1 MVDNLNN
8 DKKLSSLLKCL
19 WFHLNARRKYQFAFL
34 LLLMLFSA
42 LTEVVSMSAVLP
54 FLGVLTA
61 PDKVFEYEVVAEI
74 TQAVGIVT
82 AQDLI
87 LPLTLIFALAAI
99 MAGLTRT
106 LLLWFITRISFAC
119 GADLSYKAYK
129 KTLYQPYEV
138 HVKNNS
144 SEVISGI
151 TIKVNSVVFGVL
163 QQVLTLISS
172 IILLLIISSAL
183 IIIDPVVALIA
194 MFSFG
199 ISYILIS
206 FVTKKKLRYNSKL
219 IAKEQTEIVKALQE
233 GLGGIRDVII
243 DNAQELYCNI
253 YRKSD
258 IKLRKAQGENVFIAQ
273 SPRYLM
279 ETIGMVLIAG
289 LAYILS
295 QKAGGVVSILP
306 VLGALAIG
314 AQRLLPAMQ
323 QSYSAWSSILGNIES
338 LTHTIKM
345 LEQSIDQNNCKKNVP
360 KIIFKKTIDF
370 KSVSYRYSDNGV
382 FILNN
387 ISLSIPSGARVGL
400 IGTTGSGKST
410 AIDLLMGLLTPTL
423 GTIRIDGVEITKSQM
438 NNWQSIIAHVPQH
451 IFLTDNTILEN
462 IALGV
467 TKDNIDIKRVKYAA
481 KQAQIATYIEE
492 LPESYQTSVG
502 ERGVK
507 LSGGQRQRIGIAR
520 ALYKDASVLFFD
532 EATSA
537 LDNNTEQAVMN
548 AIGALNE
555 NLTIIIIAH
564 RLSTVKS
571 CDIIFELEN
580 GEVIAQG
587 TYEHLLEFSS
597 SFRKLVESQV

>member
-1 MVDNLNN
+1 MMGNLSS
-8 DKKLSSLLKCL
+8 DKKLSSLLNRL
-19 WFHLNARRKYQFAFL
+19 WFHLSSRRKYQFSFL

-42 LTEVVSMSAVLP
+42 LTEVVSMGAVLP

-61 PDKVFEYEVVAEI
+61 PDKVFEYEIVAEI
-74 TQAVGIVT
+74 TQAVGIAS

-87 LPLTLIFALAAI
+87 LPLTLMFVIAAVV
-99 MAGLTRT
+99 AGLTRT

-151 TIKVNSVVFGVL
+151 TLKVNSVVFGVL

-172 IILLLIISSAL
+172 MILLLIISSAL
-183 IIIDPVVALIA
+183 IIIDPTVALIA

-199 ISYILIS
+199 LSYILIS

-219 IAKEQTEIVKALQE
+219 IAKEQTKIIKALQE

-243 DNAQELYCNI
+243 DSAQELYCNI
-253 YRKSD
+253 YKKSD
-258 IKLRKAQGENVFIAQ
+258 VKLRKAQGENVFIAQ
-273 SPRYLM
+273 SPRYSM
-279 ETIGMVLIAG
+279 ETIGMVLIAS

-295 QKAGGVVSILP
+295 QQSGGVVNVLP

-338 LTHTIKM
+338 LTHTIKL
-345 LEQSIDQNNCKKNVP
+345 LEQSIDQNKCKKNAS

-370 KSVSYRYSDNGV
+370 RDVSYRYSDNGV

-387 ISLSIPSGARVGL
+387 ISLSISAGARVGF

-423 GTIRIDGVEITKSQM
+423 GTFSVDGVEITKSQM
-438 NNWQSIIAHVPQH
+438 NYWQSNIAHVPQH
-451 IFLTDNTILEN
+451 IFLTDNSILEN
-462 IALGV
+462 IALGI
-467 TKDNIDIKRVKYAA
+467 TKENIDIKRVRFAA
-481 KQAQIATYIEE
+481 KQAQIAAYIED
-492 LPESYQTSVG
+492 LPESYETSVG

-537 LDNNTEQAVMN
+537 LDNNTEQAVMK

-564 RLSTVKS
+564 RLSTVKN

-580 GEVIAQG
+580 GEIVAQG
-587 TYEHLLEFSS
+587 TYEYLLESS
-597 SFRKLVESQV
+597 LSFRQLVESQA